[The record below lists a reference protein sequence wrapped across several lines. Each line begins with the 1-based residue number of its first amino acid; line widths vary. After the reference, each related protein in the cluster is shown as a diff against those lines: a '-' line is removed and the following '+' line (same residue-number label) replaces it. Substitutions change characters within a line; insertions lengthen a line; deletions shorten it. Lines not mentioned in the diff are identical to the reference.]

1 MISIFCRKTTC
12 PRHKPKSSCA
22 LGFCRHAGFSF
33 KCYDFGYFVGAT
45 FWFSRKV
52 ENNRWS
58 RNQPHEVIFLGHYM
72 CMSMYMYIC
81 EDLRYCFRIPWLQG
95 AIAQAWSSG
104 CTIGTY
110 IRRFLQKGD
119 SVFVSTVGRHFKGY
133 YSKLAKLHHC
143 ILWAHIA
150 IENDPFVD
158 VLPVISMIIFQ
169 TQITRSYAAY
179 HFYSH
184 IHGQPW
190 VNPV

>member
-1 MISIFCRKTTC
+1 MKPQPA
-12 PRHKPKSSCA
+12 PR
-22 LGFCRHAGFSF
+22 
-33 KCYDFGYFVGAT
+33 GYFFGALYVYVYVYAKT
-45 FWFSRKV
+45 WGIASGYVAYKV
-52 ENNRWS
+52 RLP
-58 RNQPHEVIFLGHYM
+58 RP
-72 CMSMYMYIC
+72 
-81 EDLRYCFRIPWLQG
+81 DLAVAPLEHMLVQ
-95 AIAQAWSSG
+95 SL
-104 CTIGTY
+104 
-110 IRRFLQKGD
+110 RRFLQKGD

-158 VLPVISMIIFQ
+158 VLPVISMIIFH